1 VAKLG
6 ERLYYASLPSVS
18 KPFQKYHRKAREGRS
33 GHLDDKLVVESVAAM
48 RLLVNF
54 LAKEAAQCFQRWTL
68 QAGQIPWRVSL
79 SLFLQWRASF
89 GGGFSTRARYES
101 FNYSYLAFRDGYVFI
116 NSGS

>member
-54 LAKEAAQCFQRWTL
+54 LAKEAAQCFQR
-68 QAGQIPWRVSL
+68 
-79 SLFLQWRASF
+79 
-89 GGGFSTRARYES
+89 
-101 FNYSYLAFRDGYVFI
+101 
-116 NSGS
+116 